1 MANNIG
7 LTKDAGWQFGIRKTV
22 PSNLGTVWNV
32 FFSDRGLGYWSDD
45 VDQDFSTF
53 KEFSH
58 IRTKWRHKDFT
69 ESANLQIRFIP
80 SKNKDKTTI
89 SIHVDKLKNESQREV
104 AREYWSK
111 VIENITLPKDCCKIW
126 EQ

>member
-22 PSNLGTVWNV
+22 STNLEKLWNV
-32 FFSDRGLGYWSDD
+32 FFSDRGLGYWSEG
-45 VDQDFSTF
+45 VDLDFSTF
-53 KEFSH
+53 KEYSH
-58 IRTKWRHKDFT
+58 IRTKWRHSDFK
-69 ESANLQIRFIP
+69 EYANLQMRFIP

-89 SIHVDKLKNESQREV
+89 SFHVDKLKNESQREL

-111 VIENITLPKDCCKIW
+111 VIEDLNLLLEP
-126 EQ
+126 

>member
-7 LTKDAGWQFGIRKTV
+7 LTKDAGWQFGIRRTV
-22 PSNLGTVWNV
+22 PTGLEKLWNI
-32 FFSDRGLGYWSDD
+32 FFSDRGLSYWSEG
-45 VDQDFSTF
+45 VDRDFSTF

-58 IRTKWRHKDFT
+58 IRTKWRHREFT
-69 ESANLQIRFIP
+69 ESANLQIRLIP

-111 VIENITLPKDCCKIW
+111 VIVDLNRLLEL
-126 EQ
+126 